1 METIFM
7 NTENS
12 KTNVPHKFVLNLPQ
26 RSDLRSSNKYL
37 ALQYYLSLCYTRK
50 NIRKPYKNNK
60 LKTIARTWID
70 EFELPDRSD
79 SVSDMQDYIEYI
91 IKKHNTSTTILS
103 IHIYINTIN
112 KRLVDIS
119 WIKMDIS

>member
-1 METIFM
+1 M
-7 NTENS
+7 
-12 KTNVPHKFVLNLPQ
+12 
-26 RSDLRSSNKYL
+26 
-37 ALQYYLSLCYTRK
+37 RK
-50 NIRKPYKNNK
+50 NIRKLYKNNK

-91 IKKHNTSTTILS
+91 IKKHNTLTAILS
-103 IHIYINTIN
+103 IHIYINAISN
-112 KRLVDIS
+112 RLVDIS

>member
-1 METIFM
+1 M
-7 NTENS
+7 N
-12 KTNVPHKFVLNLPQ
+12 
-26 RSDLRSSNKYL
+26 
-37 ALQYYLSLCYTRK
+37 LS
-50 NIRKPYKNNK
+50 
-60 LKTIARTWID
+60 
-70 EFELPDRSD
+70 LPDRSD